1 MELKKYI
8 DKLMASKDKT
18 KYIIIIG
25 MVGIL
30 LIATSTLIPKN
41 SDGKNEN
48 GISKNINVTAEAYVS
63 QLEKKINSMISQ
75 IDGVGSSEVV
85 ITLENGIEN
94 VYANSERK
102 TSDSNEN
109 LSGKSTNRNDTQHD
123 VVIIDGSSGKQAL
136 IVTQKEPTVKGVV
149 VVCEGADNSVIV
161 KRVTDAVT
169 KSLNIKTS
177 RVSVVKKQTAKNK

>member
-8 DKLMASKDKT
+8 DKLMLSKDKT
-18 KYIIIIG
+18 KYVLIIG

-41 SDGKNEN
+41 SDEKNEN
-48 GISKNINVTAEAYVS
+48 ISSKNISVTTEAYIS

-75 IDGVGSSEVV
+75 IDGVGNSEVV
-85 ITLENGIEN
+85 ITLENGVEN

-102 TSDSNEN
+102 TSDCNEN
-109 LSGKSTNRNDTQHD
+109 ISGKSTNRNDTQHD
-123 VVIIDGSSGKQAL
+123 VVIVDGSSGKQAL

-169 KSLNIKTS
+169 KSLDIKTN
-177 RVSVVKKQTAKNK
+177 RVSVVKKQATKNK

>member
-18 KYIIIIG
+18 KYIIIMG

-41 SDGKNEN
+41 LDGKNEN
-48 GISKNINVTAEAYVS
+48 GSLKNINVTAEAYVS

-169 KSLNIKTS
+169 KSLDIKTS

>member
-8 DKLMASKDKT
+8 DKIMSSKDKT
-18 KYIIIIG
+18 KYIVIIG
-25 MVGIL
+25 MIGIL

-41 SDGKNEN
+41 SDGRTESSNLK
-48 GISKNINVTAEAYVS
+48 NVTAETYVA

-75 IDGVGSSEVV
+75 IEGVGSSEVV

-102 TSDSNEN
+102 TSDCNEN
-109 LSGKSTNRNDTQHD
+109 ISGKSTNRNDTQHD
-123 VVIIDGSSGKQAL
+123 VVIIDGSGGKQAL
-136 IVTQKEPTVKGVV
+136 VITQKEPTVKGVV

-161 KRVTDAVT
+161 NRVTDAVT
-169 KSLNIKTS
+169 KSLNIKTN
-177 RVSVVKKQTAKNK
+177 RISVVKKQQTKNK

>member
-8 DKLMASKDKT
+8 DKIMLSKDKT
-18 KYIIIIG
+18 KYIVVIG
-25 MVGIL
+25 MIGIL

-41 SDGKNEN
+41 SDGRTEN
-48 GISKNINVTAEAYVS
+48 SSLKNVTAETYVA

-75 IDGVGSSEVV
+75 IEGVGSSEVV

-102 TSDSNEN
+102 TSDCNEN
-109 LSGKSTNRNDTQHD
+109 ISGKSTNRNDTQHD
-123 VVIIDGSSGKQAL
+123 VVIIDGSGGKQAL
-136 IVTQKEPTVKGVV
+136 VITQKEPTVKGVV

-161 KRVTDAVT
+161 NRVTDAVT
-169 KSLNIKTS
+169 KSLNIKTN
-177 RVSVVKKQTAKNK
+177 RISVVKKQQAKNK

>member
-8 DKLMASKDKT
+8 DKIMLSKDKT
-18 KYIIIIG
+18 KYIVIIG
-25 MVGIL
+25 MIGIL

-48 GISKNINVTAEAYVS
+48 SSLKNVTAETYVT
-63 QLEKKINSMISQ
+63 QLEKKINYMISQ
-75 IDGVGSSEVV
+75 IEGVGSSEVV
-85 ITLENGIEN
+85 ITLENGVEN

-102 TSDSNEN
+102 TSDCNEN
-109 LSGKSTNRNDTQHD
+109 ISGKSTNRNDTQHD

-136 IVTQKEPTVKGVV
+136 VITQKEPTVKGVV

-161 KRVTDAVT
+161 NRVTDAVT
-169 KSLNIKTS
+169 KSLNIKTN
-177 RVSVVKKQTAKNK
+177 RISVVKKQQTKNK